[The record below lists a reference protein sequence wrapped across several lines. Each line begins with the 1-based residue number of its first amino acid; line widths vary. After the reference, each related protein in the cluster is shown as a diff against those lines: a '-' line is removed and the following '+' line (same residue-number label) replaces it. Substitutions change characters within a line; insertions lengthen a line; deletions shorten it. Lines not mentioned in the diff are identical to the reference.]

1 MDARTPCSPN
11 SEVNEKIGELSLT
24 ENLHEV
30 IEGNLNLNSEI
41 GLILPTYCEAQNI
54 GKLIHEI
61 EGLNLDISILVI
73 DDSSAD
79 GTAEIVRNLQ
89 KKYNN
94 ILLFIRPK
102 KLGLGTAIT
111 DGFKI
116 FMSLPNPPKCAIT
129 MDADYSHNPKDIP
142 RLVSSLKQGYSL
154 VIGSRYCKGGCILN
168 WGVMRL
174 AISKIANLIASLI
187 IGEKI
192 SDYTSGLRCYT
203 ISLIHS
209 IIGELHSQTYEI
221 QIETIR
227 QAHIRNFK
235 IREIPITFANR
246 KKGKS
251 KLTFN
256 EVKQFVTYVFL
267 KQFFRFNK
275 GFEQTRAVSGNVYNS
290 AFETELYLINMCRKQ
305 VLCT

>member
-1 MDARTPCSPN
+1 MNAQTPCSQS
-11 SEVNEKIGELSLT
+11 SEVNEKMGRLSLT
-24 ENLHEV
+24 ENLHEI
-30 IEGNLNLNSEI
+30 IEGNLNLNSEV

-54 GKLIHEI
+54 GKLINEI
-61 EGLNLDISILVI
+61 EGLNLDVSILVI

-89 KKYNN
+89 KKYDN
-94 ILLFIRPK
+94 ILLLVRPK

-111 DGFKI
+111 DGFRI
-116 FMSLPNPPKCAIT
+116 FMSLPTPPKCVIT

-142 RLVSSLKQGYSL
+142 RLVSSLRKGNAL

-168 WGVMRL
+168 WGVMRRV
-174 AISKIANLIASLI
+174 ISKIANLIASLV

-192 SDYTSGLRCYT
+192 SDYTSGLRGYST
-203 ISLIHS
+203 SLIQS

-227 QAHIRNFK
+227 QAHMRNFK
-235 IREIPITFANR
+235 INEIPITFTNR

-251 KLTFN
+251 KLTVN
-256 EVKQFVTYVFL
+256 EIRQFITYVFSKKFSL
-267 KQFFRFNK
+267 FN
-275 GFEQTRAVSGNVYNS
+275 GN
-290 AFETELYLINMCRKQ
+290 
-305 VLCT
+305 